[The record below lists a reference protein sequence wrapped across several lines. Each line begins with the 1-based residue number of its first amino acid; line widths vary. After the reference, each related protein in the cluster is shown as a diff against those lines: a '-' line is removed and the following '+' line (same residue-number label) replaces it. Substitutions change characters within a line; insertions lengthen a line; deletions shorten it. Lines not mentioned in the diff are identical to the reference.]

1 MVVRESLIVFIE
13 PFNFSFFGI
22 SGWGIWIIVMLN
34 GSLEMNQDHS
44 VISEIVLKYYISY
57 LYILVNND
65 GYSNSFKEFLPPVV
79 I

>member
-1 MVVRESLIVFIE
+1 MVVWENLVVFIE
-13 PFNFSFFGI
+13 PFNLSFFGI

-65 GYSNSFKEFLPPVV
+65 GYSNSFK
-79 I
+79 